1 MRKVCKSRNNPLKQ
15 PDMPEVKRIERA
27 EAYKQ
32 SQKAQRS
39 LDKKVLKDD
48 WLMETAMVLME

>member
-1 MRKVCKSRNNPLKQ
+1 
-15 PDMPEVKRIERA
+15 MPEVKRIERA